1 MHKDL
6 ILVTAYCDTP
16 TKEEV
21 LRNLVNQ
28 IRTHENLF
36 DLMIVSHTP
45 IPLDVMKKSDFTIYD
60 KKNELLFDADLR
72 STPWFDPN
80 NDRPI
85 LSIHTGFFN
94 THLAIWRM
102 IIIGNSIAKN
112 CGYKKVHHIEYD
124 TSVKDFTELIDNS
137 KLLETYDAV
146 TYTKFIET
154 VDPIL
159 FGTYQAYRLETLH
172 TDLLTLDEEGIK
184 NMIRN
189 SEDKSPERM
198 LLDLLNYRKN
208 IVTKDKKNLDRG
220 GNEFG
225 MSHNKISNG
234 NTAWCLPYYDKKT
247 EKLGFVVWNME
258 ESSESIRVQLIY
270 NDDKIINLGE
280 IGPKHWKL
288 VDIDDYTNSKKL
300 IVILNN
306 KIRNIFDFNLIR
318 DEFKS
323 QSFRENYR
331 RP

>member
-1 MHKDL
+1 MKDL
-6 ILVTAYCDTP
+6 IIVTSFCDT
-16 TKEEV
+16 KEKLEV

-28 IRTHENLF
+28 IKTQQDFF

-45 IPLDVMKKSDFTIYD
+45 IPIDIVEKSNFTLYD
-60 KKNELLFDADLR
+60 KKNELLFDTDLR

-85 LSIHTGFFN
+85 LSIHTAFFN

-102 IIIGNSIAKN
+102 MIIGNSIAKN

-124 TSVKDFTELIDNS
+124 TSIKDFSELFDNS
-137 KLLETYDAV
+137 NLLENYDAV
-146 TYTKFIET
+146 TYTKFIAT

-159 FGTYQAYRLETLH
+159 FGTYQAYRTDTLH
-172 TDLLTLDEEGIK
+172 SDLLILDEEGIK
-184 NMIRN
+184 QMIRN

-198 LLDLLNYRKN
+198 LLDLLNYRKK
-208 IVTKDKKNLDRG
+208 IITKDKKDLDRG

-258 ESSESIRVQLIY
+258 ETYENIEVQLVY
-270 NDDKIINLGE
+270 NDEKIINLGV

-288 VDIDDYTNSKKL
+288 IDIDDYYNSQKL

-306 KIRNIFDFNLIR
+306 KIRNIFDFNSIR
-318 DEFKS
+318 EEFKL
-323 QSFRENYR
+323 QSFRENFKR
-331 RP
+331 D